1 MTSFMKWIN
10 NFKFRTKIIFGV
22 YANIALALLASCI
35 SIIFMSDVSNSSNLL
50 TLSNNMVQTVLE
62 AGNDRRDFISTGM
75 STYSDNI
82 LDSIDESIDILN
94 EIIGASSSA
103 EIDSVAEDMIPVLV
117 IIVLAL
123 KRSSK

>member
-1 MTSFMKWIN
+1 MKWIN